1 MDRAETCRRAAY
13 DAIADVEPAALYEF
27 ITTTLENASMAPG
40 ALTLASAG
48 ALTDR
53 TYVGNGTETHTP
65 SDVTHT
71 DPSASDTERTGSEH
85 ASRGSDSH
93 LEGIAHHAAGVQLI
107 YEGLRLTRSLAHEEP
122 WTEFDGDSHAD
133 LEILAAD
140 ILVARGFYLLART
153 DAADKAVETV
163 RHFGRDQTLR
173 ASAPETDRPAYD
185 ANLERDVLELAIK
198 TGATAVDATPTPA
211 LLSLATDI
219 TATIE
224 EGFPP
229 AADCVPALETG
240 AFAGPD
246 GETSSGADLE
256 SAATDRVPSASDH

>member
-48 ALTDR
+48 ALTDH
-53 TYVGNGTETHTP
+53 TYVHNGSETHART
-65 SDVTHT
+65 DVTHA
-71 DPSASDTERTGSEH
+71 DASAPDEERAGSEH
-85 ASRGSDSH
+85 ASSDGH

-173 ASAPETDRPAYD
+173 ASASDADRPAYD
-185 ANLERDVLELAIK
+185 ANLERDVLELAIR

-219 TATIE
+219 TATL
-224 EGFPP
+224 EGEFPP
-229 AADCVPALETG
+229 ADDCVPSLETG
-240 AFAGPD
+240 AFVAPD
-246 GETSSGADLE
+246 GEIPSGTDLE